1 MKASDYRFAAN
12 KHTELH
18 LASEKAYAALQEE
31 VAKAA
36 KVYSDL
42 TGDVIDDEDPRYFS
56 IVQEMLEVAE
66 AFDLHA
72 ATDVL
77 IRHDYGDDKECW
89 ELAKKIRRRIQK

>member
-1 MKASDYRFAAN
+1 MKVSDYRFAAN
-12 KHTELH
+12 KYTELH
-18 LASEKAYAALQEE
+18 LASERAYAVLQEE
-31 VAKAA
+31 VAKVA
-36 KVYSDL
+36 KVYSDV

-77 IRHDYGDDKECW
+77 IRNDYGDDKECR
-89 ELAKKIRRRIQK
+89 ELAKKIRRWIRK